1 MKVGEAHR
9 NVRSATLLQFFCY
22 INWFS
27 SIISN
32 ESGASVRQ
40 YIGAPIYPAPISNLD
55 QAWCTNNI
63 SRIFFCVR
71 SAITI
76 GAGGFGAPI
85 LYIGGLQ
92 GRWLGSVRLAYFHTN
107 HLLIE
112 LCKQETEIC
121 CRKLRL
127 HKKINRHRSPRSGT
141 TFEHLPASR
150 PPSFFI
156 VHYL

>member
-1 MKVGEAHR
+1 MKIGEAHR

-22 INWFS
+22 RNWFS

-32 ESGASVRQ
+32 EAGASVRQ
-40 YIGAPIYPAPISNLD
+40 YIGAPIHPAPISNLD
-55 QAWCTNNI
+55 QAWCAKNI
-63 SRIFFCVR
+63 SRILFCVR

-85 LYIGGLQ
+85 YWRIIRKMIGFGAPRLSSYQSPINWALQ
-92 GRWLGSVRLAYFHTN
+92 TGNGNMLQKTR
-107 HLLIE
+107 
-112 LCKQETEIC
+112 
-121 CRKLRL
+121 RL

-156 VHYL
+156 GHL